1 MQGPVD
7 VPRNCLREFFREPG
21 QPETQPFVARAVADD
36 QQATGRNARRQM
48 REQRLLFRHRQIVQH
63 IEESDVS
70 AKFRERVLRILMTKF
85 DIVVR
90 RFRDPRTLSDFSR
103 VHINSQDRLAAS
115 AFPQIK
121 RQQPDTAS
129 HIEDRLRG
137 RTQQLPRG
145 RINFIPPQLPAHIAA
160 KPRLRE
166 ASSDARTR
174 IFVISRVSS
183 QGFHLLRII
192 ALPD

>member
-1 MQGPVD
+1 V
-7 VPRNCLREFFREPG
+7 
-21 QPETQPFVARAVADD
+21 
-36 QQATGRNARRQM
+36 

-63 IEESDVS
+63 IEERDVS
-70 AKFRERVLRILMTKF
+70 AKLRERVLRILMTKF
-85 DIVVR
+85 DIVVAR
-90 RFRDPRTLSDFSR
+90 LRDPRTRPDFSR
-103 VHINSQDRLAAS
+103 VHINAQDRLAAS

-121 RQQPDTAS
+121 RQQPDTAT
-129 HIEDRLRG
+129 HIEDRLGG
-137 RTQQLPRG
+137 RTQQLKRD
-145 RINFIPPQLPAHIAA
+145 RINLIPPQLPAHVAA

-166 ASSDARTR
+166 ATSDARTR